1 MSYSHD
7 RMLGHR
13 DGVRAAITW
22 LHARAREMN
31 DPNAKTILNTAAF
44 NLGVDL
50 HAHPATL
57 ETLGIAKAEPVV
69 GTHEGLT
76 K

>member
-31 DPNAKTILNTAAF
+31 DPSAKMVLNTAAF
-44 NLGVDL
+44 HMGVDL
-50 HAHPATL
+50 AQFREVARGP
-57 ETLGIAKAEPVV
+57 
-69 GTHEGLT
+69 LT
-76 K
+76 TGKSG